1 MPLNYNCQPRHTW
14 SYSCITHFNKSF
26 FYKIF
31 HEDKNITLIKSLS
44 GFVTMC
50 KECWTFYSYTCWHGN
65 ADRQMPNFFFLIKR
79 IIGFFIIDGV
89 LKQNLELCTYTLYI
103 CDPVSEKSPLE
114 TNKFHESLTSRFS
127 SSEIVVSAILFDVQP
142 IVFSAVKNKSPF
154 NCTNSPIFDF
164 IFRTS
169 A

>member
-1 MPLNYNCQPRHTW
+1 MHEKVKGEYVKDKRLFKHSNTFANTDRRPSKWVPDVRWLQHFYLLHSSLLPKLCNWYAVSLRVIFCSGRILRATKYMPLNYNCQPRHTW

-65 ADRQMPNFFFLIKR
+65 ADRQMPNFFF
-79 IIGFFIIDGV
+79 
-89 LKQNLELCTYTLYI
+89 
-103 CDPVSEKSPLE
+103 
-114 TNKFHESLTSRFS
+114 
-127 SSEIVVSAILFDVQP
+127 
-142 IVFSAVKNKSPF
+142 
-154 NCTNSPIFDF
+154 
-164 IFRTS
+164 
-169 A
+169 